1 MQYRSC
7 LMGEASTKRARGF
20 ASSVTHLVTPRGAIA
35 DSNGLVCKQNSQ
47 QGFNNHRIA
56 G

>member
-1 MQYRSC
+1 MQYSSC

-20 ASSVTHLVTPRGAIA
+20 ASVTHFVTPRGAIA